1 MLFFRKIR
9 KDCHKTLLLHFS
21 LANTNVQLHQKC
33 QYATMINGDY
43 YTCKLELTLKLLVTL
58 QQSATG
64 KMQTI
69 VNTQNDNYYQKKLEN
84 CSTAGW
90 LVACKWVVTIITD
103 FIWSFKHQYV
113 QTHQTAQT
121 TSISVPHHILI
132 HWISVTIICRDQTN
146 SQIMVAIF
154 Q

>member
-1 MLFFRKIR
+1 
-9 KDCHKTLLLHFS
+9 
-21 LANTNVQLHQKC
+21 
-33 QYATMINGDY
+33 MINGDY

-90 LVACKWVVTIITD
+90 LVACK
-103 FIWSFKHQYV
+103 
-113 QTHQTAQT
+113 
-121 TSISVPHHILI
+121 
-132 HWISVTIICRDQTN
+132 
-146 SQIMVAIF
+146 
-154 Q
+154 